1 MTDIVAQVAKY
12 LAEKTGRTYGT
23 DVFYYQMP
31 DSVDDCVVVQRNKLN
46 VSVPVQIDADV
57 YSIRVATRNTSADA
71 AYAMACEMWNALLA
85 DTDENAGFIQL
96 EETYAKVDLFDK
108 PLWESSDQQ
117 GRKVFDFTARLI
129 TKRL

>member
-57 YSIRVATRNTSADA
+57 YT
-71 AYAMACEMWNALLA
+71 
-85 DTDENAGFIQL
+85 
-96 EETYAKVDLFDK
+96 TYSLFLIHLK
-108 PLWESSDQQ
+108 ISQ
-117 GRKVFDFTARLI
+117 VFRTYE
-129 TKRL
+129 

>member
-1 MTDIVAQVAKY
+1 MTDIVVQVAKY

-31 DSVDDCVVVQRNKLN
+31 VSVDDCVVVQRNKLN

-57 YSIRVATRNTSADA
+57 YSIRVAARSTSADA
-71 AYAMACEMWNALLA
+71 AYAAACKMWNALLA

-96 EETYAKVDLFDK
+96 EGTYAKVDLFDK

>member
-31 DSVDDCVVVQRNKLN
+31 DSVDDCVVVQRNKLS

-57 YSIRVATRNTSADA
+57 YSIRVAARNASADT
-71 AYAMACEMWNALLA
+71 AYAVACEMWNALLA

-96 EETYAKVDLFDK
+96 EETYARVDLFDK

>member
-31 DSVDDCVVVQRNKLN
+31 DAVDDCVVVQRNKLN

>member
-12 LAEKTGRTYGT
+12 LAEKTGGTYGS

-31 DSVDDCVVVQRNKLN
+31 DSVDDCTVVQRNKLN

-57 YSIRVATRNTSADA
+57 YSIRVASRSTSADKA
-71 AYAMACEMWNALLA
+71 FALASKAWNALCV

-96 EETYAKVDLFDK
+96 EETYARVDLFDK
-108 PLWESSDQQ
+108 PLWNTSDQQ

>member
-57 YSIRVATRNTSADA
+57 YSIRVAVRNASADT
-71 AYAMACEMWNALLA
+71 AYAVACEMWNALLA

-96 EETYAKVDLFDK
+96 EETYARVDLFDK

>member
-57 YSIRVATRNTSADA
+57 YSIRVAARSTSADT
-71 AYAMACEMWNALLA
+71 AYAVACEMWNALLA

-96 EETYAKVDLFDK
+96 EETYARVDLFDK

>member
-12 LAEKTGRTYGT
+12 LAEKTGRTYGS

-31 DSVDDCVVVQRNKLN
+31 DSVDECIVVQRNKLN

-57 YSIRVATRNTSADA
+57 YSIRVAVRSTSSDA
-71 AYAMACEMWNALLA
+71 AYKAAYEMWAALLA

-96 EETYAKVDLFDK
+96 EETYARVDLFDK
-108 PLWESSDQQ
+108 PLWDSSDQQ

>member
-31 DSVDDCVVVQRNKLN
+31 DSVDECIVVQRNKLN

-57 YSIRVATRNTSADA
+57 YSIRVAARGTSADA
-71 AYAMACEMWNALLA
+71 AYGAACEMWNALLA
-85 DTDENAGFIQL
+85 DTDENAGYIQL

-108 PLWESSDQQ
+108 PLWDSSDQQ

>member
-57 YSIRVATRNTSADA
+57 YSIRVAARSTSADA
-71 AYAMACEMWNALLA
+71 AYAVACKMWNALLA

>member
-12 LAEKTGRTYGT
+12 LAEKTDRTYGT

-57 YSIRVATRNTSADA
+57 YSIRVAARNTSADA
-71 AYAMACEMWNALLA
+71 AYAVACEMWNVLLA